1 MLDRAIAIL
10 GVGLALILGLAPF
23 QWKSLPRW
31 LRRLGI
37 GAGIALILV
46 AMVLLLR
53 GEAEQPVVPP
63 DVTLR
68 FVYRRNPAV
77 LLLNQSKTVA
87 REIKWS
93 VIVWNLDLPD
103 RNDPLPIPVALFDFL
118 RTDEAGGPEGVFTT
132 PTVAPLVQ
140 AGNRLV
146 GYASVTCPDCARV
159 RQYWVYIVWGEGGWF
174 AELPVGQFVDVS
186 ELFKSVPGIKKS
198 PDTWLA
204 QIPDG
209 TRVPIEDRH

>member
-37 GAGIALILV
+37 GAGVALILV

-87 REIKWS
+87 REIKWALQDP
-93 VIVWNLDLPD
+93 VW
-103 RNDPLPIPVALFDFL
+103 V
-118 RTDEAGGPEGVFTT
+118 
-132 PTVAPLVQ
+132 
-140 AGNRLV
+140 
-146 GYASVTCPDCARV
+146 
-159 RQYWVYIVWGEGGWF
+159 
-174 AELPVGQFVDVS
+174 ELMGRFQ
-186 ELFKSVPGIKKS
+186 
-198 PDTWLA
+198 
-204 QIPDG
+204 
-209 TRVPIEDRH
+209 R